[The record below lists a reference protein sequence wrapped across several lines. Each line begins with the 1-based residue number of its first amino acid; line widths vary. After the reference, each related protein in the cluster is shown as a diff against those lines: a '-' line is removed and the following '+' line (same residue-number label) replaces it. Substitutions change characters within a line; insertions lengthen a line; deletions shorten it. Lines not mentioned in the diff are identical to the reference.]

1 MHFFPYKISFIVQ
14 EAAEGIIENLPDLKV
29 RGCGLYF
36 ILHCVELLVY
46 QWEPANL
53 EISSLLLCKM
63 MGTLTLEERNQVPNR
78 EGRKIMMPR
87 TSQCSPL
94 CTSSDVQGK
103 AIWLVKAVNYDHM
116 IIVRGC

>member
-1 MHFFPYKISFIVQ
+1 MQAHLV
-14 EAAEGIIENLPDLKV
+14 GITGLPV
-29 RGCGLYF
+29 
-36 ILHCVELLVY
+36 
-46 QWEPANL
+46 EPANL
-53 EISSLLLCKM
+53 EISSLLLYKM